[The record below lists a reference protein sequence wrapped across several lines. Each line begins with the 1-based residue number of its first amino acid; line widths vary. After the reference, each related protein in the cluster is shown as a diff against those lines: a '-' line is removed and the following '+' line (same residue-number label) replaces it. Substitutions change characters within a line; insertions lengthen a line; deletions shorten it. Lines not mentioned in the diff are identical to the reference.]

1 MHFLA
6 GAARRSLPLI
16 TLADIDREV
25 VAHPLS
31 HFHSLL
37 PCNACCLA
45 ALYLVFLTLPHLP
58 SVLAGQQ
65 VVGRCAGPGTLE
77 PRARCEH
84 VVHMGRCGHA
94 RGSNL
99 VAQASHE
106 LLSPLFTPALPQ
118 TACPFTLNLVSCCE
132 ARAMPCACNYDVAR
146 DGRPCREQ
154 RPLLH
159 AR

>member
-1 MHFLA
+1 VHFPA
-6 GAARRSLPLI
+6 GAARRRLPLI

-37 PCNACCLA
+37 PCNTCCLA
-45 ALYLVFLTLPHLP
+45 ALYLVFLTLPHLT

-84 VVHMGRCGHA
+84 VVHMGRCGHT
-94 RGSNL
+94 RVSNL

-106 LLSPLFTPALPQ
+106 LLSPLFAPAWLK
-118 TACPFTLNLVSCCE
+118 TACSLSLNLVPCCE
-132 ARAMPCACNYDVAR
+132 ARAMPRACN
-146 DGRPCREQ
+146 
-154 RPLLH
+154 
-159 AR
+159 